1 MISELAGGSNVRA
14 KLANR
19 YADLEDP
26 ARTKAILE
34 EIQDKEHAGYSFE
47 KADGS
52 FDLIVRRHLG
62 SFSRCSSPSFIA
74 SIRRVMK
81 MRLIKMTLILLEQL
95 RRRSSY
101 ALEIRLS

>member
-1 MISELAGGSNVRA
+1 MSWRGLQRRA

-26 ARTKAILE
+26 ARTKAIL

-62 SFSRCSSPSFIA
+62 QFQPLFEPQFYRIYC
-74 SIRRVMK
+74 RVMK
-81 MRLIKMTLILLEQL
+81 CG
-95 RRRSSY
+95 
-101 ALEIRLS
+101 